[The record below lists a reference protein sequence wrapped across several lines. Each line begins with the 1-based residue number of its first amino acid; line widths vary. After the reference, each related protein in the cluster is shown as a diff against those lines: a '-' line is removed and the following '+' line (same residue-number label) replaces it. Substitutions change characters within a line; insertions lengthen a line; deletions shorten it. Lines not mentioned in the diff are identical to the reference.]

1 MSRAIKGDNSPKAI
15 RDHVD
20 ADDKLTE
27 RIVLAGQHREV
38 TVVNESGL
46 YDLIDLKQVI
56 SNNLFSDYEFTKAQ
70 WENANSIYILSER
83 GYAKLLCLLSKKF
96 AIYPCIFRTY
106 A

>member
-56 SNNLFSDYEFTKAQ
+56 SNNLFSDYKFTKAQ